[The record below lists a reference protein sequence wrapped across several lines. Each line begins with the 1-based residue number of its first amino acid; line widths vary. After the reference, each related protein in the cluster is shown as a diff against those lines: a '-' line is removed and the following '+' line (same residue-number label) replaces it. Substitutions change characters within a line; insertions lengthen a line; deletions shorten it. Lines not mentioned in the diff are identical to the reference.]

1 MIYIFLAGF
10 VVGGIVVPLMIA
22 LVPARRSLL
31 IRNLDEDAFVNA
43 AKDLQNQKLID
54 YYSVIKCAD
63 EIQRLVV
70 VGDMNVFAYN
80 KIAKIFSG
88 LGADVY
94 TKVRL

>member
-10 VVGGIVVPLMIA
+10 VVGGIVVPLVIA

-31 IRNLDEDAFVNA
+31 IRNLDEDTFVKT
-43 AKDLQNQKLID
+43 AKDLQRQKLID